1 MLQISTTSKQI
12 GFKGFP
18 SFSVALQPT
27 KMKADHFPLKPMD
40 FLWISYGFPMD
51 FLWISYGF
59 PWLFVCSSAALQVDL
74 DAFQD
79 SAGEVLDRLLW
90 GSSGYLQ
97 KPRYGWKTEIY
108 RINDDEFTEKLFFFF
123 SQINVCSIIY
133 IYRVHLL
140 ILASWALLFSRP
152 SGCFLFQRLKARYC
166 WRRHRWKVELARDP
180 SAFDSSVFSKVD
192 THLPTGKTFPNG
204 YWSSV
209 TRRWTILYL
218 ILMAQF
224 TNDQDDLMMSIASDR
239 MRPLPRVRERRL

>member
-27 KMKADHFPLKPMD
+27 KMKADHFPLKPMDFLWISYGFPMD

-97 KPRYGWKTEIY
+97 KPRYG
-108 RINDDEFTEKLFFFF
+108 
-123 SQINVCSIIY
+123 
-133 IYRVHLL
+133 
-140 ILASWALLFSRP
+140 
-152 SGCFLFQRLKARYC
+152 
-166 WRRHRWKVELARDP
+166 
-180 SAFDSSVFSKVD
+180 
-192 THLPTGKTFPNG
+192 
-204 YWSSV
+204 
-209 TRRWTILYL
+209 
-218 ILMAQF
+218 
-224 TNDQDDLMMSIASDR
+224 
-239 MRPLPRVRERRL
+239 